1 MILFPQELVNA
12 VIHEIDDVPAL
23 KASCLAGSVFRE
35 ETQRI
40 LFKKFKL
47 DDEMRNPD
55 AVYSLLQKSP
65 HIAPYITSLSISF
78 PSEET
83 LPQNTESLLQIF
95 DRLKNVQSCTVAHI
109 PNAGIHAA
117 LVSAFLAFLSRQSL
131 RELNVAST
139 DSLLPVVC
147 LRLITMAPAI
157 SFTGVT
163 VTSLAQN
170 VDFPVPDSQPAVPRM
185 RQLTLGPQSQA
196 VNALLARV
204 QSQEYTQGLLHI
216 SLYCVYDLVIG
227 LLPANARILE
237 HIELNIRGALGAPI
251 IPLLPALRSVKIHV
265 NLRKHQT
272 PGYSNLISTIL
283 DRSPLLADLALQ
295 FPPSKATDLYVSTEL
310 LRTLDTALV
319 QHAAAPSIRWRLFL
333 GLNPDS
339 QKDGFNE
346 FVAQVRRGMPRVDEK
361 HRLVLEAYVMSARYA
376 VGGIREEDL
385 IGRYLHRSI
394 ENAPP
399 PKRPTSHQG
408 GQREP
413 TSVDGTYGS
422 VREALAPKREWS
434 S

>member
-1 MILFPQELVNA
+1 MTLFPQELVNA
-12 VIHEIDDVPAL
+12 VIHEIDDVPTL

-40 LFKKFKL
+40 LFRKFKL
-47 DDEMRNPD
+47 DDEIRNPD

-78 PSEET
+78 PSEEI
-83 LPQNTESLLQIF
+83 LPQSTESLFQIF
-95 DRLKNVQSCTVAHI
+95 DRLKNVQSCTVTHI

-139 DSLLPVVC
+139 ESLLPVVC

-157 SFTGVT
+157 SFTRVT
-163 VTSLAQN
+163 VAVAQN
-170 VDFPVPDSQPAVPRM
+170 LDFPMPDWQPAVPRM
-185 RQLTLGPQSQA
+185 RQLTLGPQSHT
-196 VNALLARV
+196 VNALLARA
-204 QSQEYTQGLLHI
+204 QSQEYTQGLLDI
-216 SLYCVYDLVIG
+216 SVYGVYDLVIG
-227 LLPANARILE
+227 LLPANARTLE
-237 HIELNIRGALGAPI
+237 HIELNPRGVLGSPI
-251 IPLLPALRSVKIHV
+251 AIPLLPALRSVKIHV

-272 PGYSNLISTIL
+272 PGYSNLISAIL

-295 FPPSKATDLYVSTEL
+295 LPPSKATDLYVSTEL

-385 IGRYLHRSI
+385 IGRYTSSSSHMHREGAKTKQKVCSCHH
-394 ENAPP
+394 
-399 PKRPTSHQG
+399 KCRQSYK
-408 GQREP
+408 
-413 TSVDGTYGS
+413 V
-422 VREALAPKREWS
+422 
-434 S
+434 